1 MANHIQLIALVAYV
15 AVLSSIGT
23 QTAQAKQKC
32 SAAWPAHPEGFWSW
46 RLIDGRKC
54 WYEGQPML
62 SKSSLEWPEQAPA
75 KSHSSENVASA
86 RTEKSANLFDAQP
99 LVPDNPDTFEAR
111 WRDRIEKH

>member
-1 MANHIQLIALVAYV
+1 MVKIQLIALVACV

-23 QTAQAKQKC
+23 QTAFARQC
-32 SAAWPAHPEGFWSW
+32 SAARPSHPEGYWSW

-62 SKSSLEWPEQAPA
+62 SKSSLEWPARAPP
-75 KSHSSENVASA
+75 KREPREEVASA
-86 RTEKSANLFDAQP
+86 RTEKPANLFDAQA
-99 LVPDNPDTFEAR
+99 LAPDAADTFEAR